1 MSNKVDESEVIL
13 MGLSNN
19 NGPVLNEIL
28 NELKKLNEKVDAL
41 TRHKDEEKLRKQL
54 ADAANKSLNA

>member
-1 MSNKVDESEVIL
+1 